1 MVVTR
6 FSIWL
11 VDLNPVAGSKQAGTR
26 PVLVLSP
33 DAMNARLHTVIA
45 APMTTQLRHW
55 PTRVAI
61 HHAGKDGEVALDQ
74 LRTID
79 KSRLIHPLGN
89 ISSDYHASLF
99 ATLTA
104 IFSE

>member
-1 MVVTR
+1 MVVAR

-11 VDLNPVAGSKQAGTR
+11 VDLNPVAGSEQAGTC

-33 DAMNARLHTVIA
+33 DAMNARLNTVLA
-45 APMTTQLRHW
+45 APMTTQMRHW

-61 HHAGKDGEVALDQ
+61 HHAGKEGEVALDQ
-74 LRTID
+74 IRTID
-79 KSRLIHPLGN
+79 KSRLIQPRGSLDA
-89 ISSDYHASLF
+89 SRHAALF
-99 ATLTA
+99 STLAA

>member
-1 MVVTR
+1 MEVTR
-6 FSIWL
+6 FSVWL
-11 VDLNPVAGSKQAGTR
+11 VDLNSVAGSEQAGTR

-33 DAMNARLHTVIA
+33 DSMNTRLNTVIA
-45 APMTTQLRHW
+45 APMTTQMRNW
-55 PTRVAI
+55 PTRVAV

-74 LRTID
+74 IRTID

-89 ISSDYHASLF
+89 IASDYHASLF

-104 IFSE
+104 VFSE